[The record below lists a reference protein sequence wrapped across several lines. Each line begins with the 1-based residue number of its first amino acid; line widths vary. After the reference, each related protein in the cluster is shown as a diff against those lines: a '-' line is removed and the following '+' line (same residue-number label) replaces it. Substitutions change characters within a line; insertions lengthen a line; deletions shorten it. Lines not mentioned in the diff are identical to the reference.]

1 MMASRRLLLG
11 SWLAAAVLFTTAA
24 ALADTAS
31 QNAKVRALFT
41 PGDDIGAAIVQSI
54 RVATNQIWVQAY
66 SFTHK
71 SIARALQ
78 EAVRRGVVVSVLADR
93 EQFERGASFLLR
105 DLRLAGADVRLDGE
119 HGAAHNKIIVIDA
132 ETNHAMVITGSFNFT
147 QAAQKHNA
155 ENIIII
161 DNDTALASAYAA
173 NWRRHWKHA
182 AALE

>member
-1 MMASRRLLLG
+1 MAARGLIFGL
-11 SWLAAAVLFTTAA
+11 WLVTSALFSIAAM
-24 ALADTAS
+24 ADTS
-31 QNAKVRALFT
+31 SSSAKVRALFT

-54 RVATNQIWVQAY
+54 RNATKQICVQAY
-66 SFTHK
+66 SFTNK
-71 SIARALQ
+71 AIARALQ
-78 EAVRRGVVVSVLADR
+78 DAAGRGIVVSVLADR

-105 DLRLAGADVRLDGE
+105 DLRLAGAEVRLDGE
-119 HGAAHNKIIVIDA
+119 HGAAHNKIMVIDA
-132 ETNHAMVITGSFNFT
+132 ETSHPMIITGSYNFT

-173 NWRRHWKHA
+173 NWRRHWKHG